1 MTMEKRLDQLEKR
14 NKRLTVALTMMAV
27 TMCAVVTMAV
37 TGEKHGHF
45 ETVIARHIWVTN
57 DAGDNVVTLGATDG
71 GNGMIRRRSA
81 EGKDL
86 VILNSTA
93 NNNGAV
99 MTYQPNGKT
108 MVELITN
115 DNGGMVGVK
124 NKTGEIIVGIK
135 ADEYG
140 NGVVWAGNRKGKG
153 RTLQP
158 GP

>member
-1 MTMEKRLDQLEKR
+1 
-14 NKRLTVALTMMAV
+14 MMAV
-27 TMCAVVTMAV
+27 VVCAVVTLAA

-45 ETVIARHIWVTN
+45 ETVIAKAVMAQNILVMN
-57 DAGDNVVTLGATDG
+57 DAGKVVVTLSANDD
-71 GNGMIRRRSA
+71 GNGVVQTKSA
-81 EGKDL
+81 KGKDL
-86 VILNSTA
+86 VILNSTV

-99 MTYQPNGKT
+99 MLYQPNGKT

-115 DNGGMVGVK
+115 DDGGMVGVK

-153 RTLQP
+153 NTLKP